1 MQYKMEDSSFEEE
14 PTRTKRRPP
23 RSKNRKQ
30 TSMRGNPEGDSLYHK
45 PPTKIRAPPNTDNDD
60 SFEAQS
66 PRKRKKKVEQDNIEV
81 IEKKHMVK
89 KKKSMYSDTDLSS
102 LDVTDTPDTLSQISA
117 IAPVS
122 DVSMMTTFRNP
133 RGRHDMTWEK
143 AVQKARGQP
152 DGAERSFNRKK
163 SSKLVLQNR
172 PEVIRE
178 VAEGVESD
186 KSVENIP
193 AVANIP
199 EEEPQPLE
207 RRKSMKVKIKR
218 AASNAAGKLRTLKT
232 KKQLHE
238 SRTTLGARKKRLDES
253 QMEEKSESRKT
264 KLKELPFKERKK
276 VRKMLKNNFEAIQR
290 SKKIWENLR
299 RQDVPEKE
307 KVAMCNELLEM
318 VKGNMKEFAF
328 AHDTA
333 RVLQCLIQYGSP
345 EQREIVFQEIKDQI
359 VLMSKSKYA
368 KFLVKK
374 FLIYGSKPMK
384 NAVIKS
390 FHGSVRKL
398 VRHAEASEVVE
409 LAYNDYANAS
419 QRLSLLEDFYGPS
432 FTLFKTPDIKSLD
445 QLLLVQP
452 DKKEMILSNMKEA
465 LLPLIDKTI
474 LGHSMVHKIFH
485 EFFVHAKEKMKSD
498 MIESLREHLVHMIHT
513 REGARAAMCCLWYGT
528 SKDRKVIMKSF
539 KTHVAKICKDE
550 YGYLVLIALFDVV
563 DDTKLVGKIILE
575 EIFKNLHDIG
585 QNQHGRKVLQ
595 YLLCPRD
602 PHFFQPDIVRVL
614 KEGDSNPHSKKDSA
628 LRYRELLTMVSQPF
642 LQFIVDHARDL
653 VLENGSLLLILSI
666 LNYSL
671 GDPSDAMRAVAEIA
685 AEPFV
690 AGSLENQHIVEHPA
704 GHMTLKHLIQRDR
717 DRIHAGQSVLFSQVL
732 LRTLKEGSLKSWAAC
747 NRGCFTL
754 LFLLEVDHPEITDTV
769 ISQLSG
775 IRSSLKKMT
784 FRGAQLLLQK
794 LDALS
799 GEYKL

>member
-1 MQYKMEDSSFEEE
+1 MKYKMEDSSFEEE
-14 PTRTKRRPP
+14 PTRTRRRPP
-23 RSKNRKQ
+23 RSKSRKH
-30 TSMRGNPEGDSLYHK
+30 TGIRGNPEGDSLYHK
-45 PPTKIRAPPNTDNDD
+45 QQNKIVAPPNTDNDD
-60 SFEAQS
+60 SFEVQS
-66 PRKRKKKVEQDNIEV
+66 PRKRKKNVEQDATEV
-81 IEKKHMVK
+81 MEKRHMMK

-122 DVSMMTTFRNP
+122 DMSMMTTFRNP

-163 SSKLVLQNR
+163 SSKVMIQNR

-193 AVANIP
+193 AVANVP
-199 EEEPQPLE
+199 EEKPQPLE
-207 RRKSMKVKIKR
+207 RRKSIKVKIKR
-218 AASNAAGKLRTLKT
+218 AASNAAGKLKTLKT
-232 KKQLHE
+232 KKQLNE
-238 SRTTLGARKKRLDES
+238 SRTTLGLKKKRLDES
-253 QMEEKSESRKT
+253 QKEERSESKKT

-290 SKKIWENLR
+290 SKKIWEDLR
-299 RQDVPEKE
+299 RQDVPENKRI
-307 KVAMCNELLEM
+307 AMCDELLEM

-345 EQREIVFQEIKDQI
+345 TQRDVVYQEIKDQI

-384 NAVIKS
+384 NGVIKS
-390 FHGSVRKL
+390 FHGSIRKL
-398 VRHAEASEVVE
+398 VRHTEACEVVE
-409 LAYNDYANAS
+409 LAYNDYANAG
-419 QRLSLLEDFYGPS
+419 QRLSLLEEFYGPS
-432 FTLFKTPDIKSLD
+432 FTFFKTPDTRSLD

-474 LGHSMVHKIFH
+474 LGHSMVHKIFY
-485 EFFVHAKEKMKSD
+485 EFFAHARDKMRSD

-513 REGARAAMCCLWYGT
+513 RDGARSAMYCLWYGT
-528 SKDRKVIMKSF
+528 SKDRKVIMKTF
-539 KTHVAKICKDE
+539 KTHVTKICKDE
-550 YGYLVLIALFDVV
+550 YGYLVLIAMFDVV

-575 EIFKNLHDIG
+575 EMLKSLNEIA
-585 QNQHGRKVLQ
+585 QNQHGRKVFQ
-595 YLLCPRD
+595 YILCPRD

-614 KEGDSNPHSKKDSA
+614 KEGDNNPHSKKDSTV
-628 LRYRELLTMVSQPF
+628 RYKELLTMVSPPL
-642 LQFIVDHARDL
+642 LQYIVDHARDL
-653 VLENGSLLLILSI
+653 VLENGSLLLVLSI
-666 LNYSL
+666 LNHAI
-671 GDPSDAMRAVAEIA
+671 GDPSDAMKAVAEIA
-685 AEPFV
+685 AEPFLV
-690 AGSLENQHIVEHPA
+690 GSLENQHIVEHPA
-704 GHMTLKHLIQRDR
+704 GHLTLKHLIQKDR
-717 DRIHAGQSVLFSQVL
+717 DRIQARQSVLFSQVL
-732 LRTLKEGSLKSWAAC
+732 LQTIKEGALKSWAAC

-754 LFLLEVDHPEITDTV
+754 LFLLELDHPDVTDSV
-769 ISQLSG
+769 ISQMCG

-784 FRGAQLLLQK
+784 FRGAQILLQK
-794 LDALS
+794 LDTLS